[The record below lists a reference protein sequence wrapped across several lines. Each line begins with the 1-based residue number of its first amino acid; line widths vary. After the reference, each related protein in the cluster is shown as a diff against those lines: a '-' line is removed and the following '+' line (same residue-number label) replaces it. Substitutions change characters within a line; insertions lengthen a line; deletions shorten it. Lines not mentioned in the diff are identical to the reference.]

1 MHDISR
7 KHDISS
13 NSLFLLVECLS
24 VGVGLMIVLN
34 SLTVVEEY
42 LEGKRVLLNTIVK
55 SPSNSLLAPAL
66 LICNPSMS
74 KIKYTSNSG
83 DQFDLENTTNIRS
96 YLYKI

>member
-13 NSLFLLVECLS
+13 NSLFLLVECIS

-34 SLTVVEEY
+34 SLTIVEEY

-55 SPSNSLLAPAL
+55 SPGNSLLAPAL
-66 LICNPSMS
+66 LICNPSVS
-74 KIKYTSNSG
+74 KSKYTSNSG
-83 DQFDLENTTNIRS
+83 DQFD